1 VSGGAAQSDRSDAD
15 GPRRSRW
22 ANPYALL
29 AFASLCWSGNH
40 VIGRAIADHVPPI
53 AISLLRWLIPAL
65 IIWPFVDKQLRRDW
79 PQIKSH
85 WRLMLWLGL
94 TGGALFSAL
103 QYVGLQYTTALNVSV
118 LNSLT
123 PVFIVMAGALIFR
136 DRIKIIQTIGIAT
149 SLVGVLAIV
158 TRGSVTALSQ
168 LALNWGDL
176 IIIFYMAVFA
186 VYSGYL
192 RMQPRIHWLSFIFV
206 LAVISVV
213 STLPFF
219 IMEMWS
225 GYVLQPTALTA
236 FAIFYVAIFP
246 SLLAFAAWNIGVD
259 TIGANRAGPF
269 LHLVPIFS
277 ALLASTLLS
286 EKLAIY
292 QLIGFVLILT
302 GVWLAS
308 KDRSPRPFESQSR
321 GAKD

>member
-1 VSGGAAQSDRSDAD
+1 MSAGAERPAQGGDD
-15 GPRRSRW
+15 PRQPPRL
-22 ANPYALL
+22 NPYLLL

-40 VIGRAIADHVPPI
+40 VIGRAIAGHVPPI
-53 AISLLRWLIPAL
+53 GISLARWLIPAL
-65 IIWPFVDKQLRRDW
+65 IIWPAARKHLRRDW

-136 DRIKIIQTIGIAT
+136 DHIRLVQMIGIAT
-149 SLVGVLAIV
+149 SLMGVMAIV
-158 TRGSVTALSQ
+158 TRGSLDTLRE

-176 IIIFYMAVFA
+176 IIIFNMAVFA
-186 VYSGYL
+186 IYSGYL
-192 RMQPRIHWLSFIFV
+192 RLRPQIHWLSFIFV

-219 IMEMWS
+219 FLEMWS
-225 GYVLQPTALTA
+225 GYVFQPTALTA
-236 FAIFYVAIFP
+236 FAILYVSIFP
-246 SLLAFAAWNIGVD
+246 SLLAFAAWNSGVE

-269 LHLVPIFS
+269 LHLIPIFS
-277 ALLASTLLS
+277 ALLASTLIG
-286 EKLAIY
+286 EQLAIY
-292 QLIGFVLILT
+292 HLAGFVLILT

-308 KDRSPRPFESQSR
+308 NDKSLRLIELRKSR
-321 GAKD
+321 